1 MEQFEYNSITVESGV
16 VLIRK
21 FHGRV
26 SVTEIISSWEYL
38 IKNKLLTENHIGVI
52 NNLIDCKLE
61 MDKDC
66 FRQLIEYLKKNP
78 IFFKIKL
85 AVICDTPEKIVF
97 PKIGERTIKE
107 LQIKPF
113 STYEAAVNWV
123 QLPYQ

>member
-1 MEQFEYNSITVESGV
+1 MEQFEYNSITVESGI

-21 FHGRV
+21 FHGRIGV
-26 SVTEIISSWEYL
+26 NEIISSWEYL

-52 NNLIDCKLE
+52 NNLIDCHLE

-85 AVICDTPEKIVF
+85 AVICDTPEKIVY
-97 PKIGERTIKE
+97 PKLVEHTIKE
-107 LQIKPF
+107 LRIKPF
-113 STYEAAVNWV
+113 STYEAAVHWV
-123 QLPYQ
+123 QLP